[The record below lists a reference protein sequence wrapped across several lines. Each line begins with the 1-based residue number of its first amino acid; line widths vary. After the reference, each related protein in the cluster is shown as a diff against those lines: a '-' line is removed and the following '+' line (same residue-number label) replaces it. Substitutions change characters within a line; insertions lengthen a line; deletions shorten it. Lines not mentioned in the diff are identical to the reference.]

1 MSRREAAV
9 SEAMPDQALNSPAV
23 RAVRLGRPTVVTDR
37 RADGTIY
44 LRSTETLPRYPE
56 KLTERLEYWAV
67 HAPDRILFAQ
77 REGGGWRC
85 LTYAETLNRVRRIG
99 EALIRRELSPERP
112 IVILSGNDIE
122 HALLGL
128 AANYVGIPYAPISP
142 AYALISNDLGK
153 LRSIIDLLTPGLVFA
168 ADGETYAR
176 AIEAVVPAD
185 VEIVVTRNPIPR
197 RPTTLFEGLPVP
209 SATDPAE

>member
-9 SEAMPDQALNSPAV
+9 SEAMPDLASKNSPAV
-23 RAVRLGRPTVVTDR
+23 RAVRLGHPTVVTDR

-44 LRSTETLPRYPE
+44 LRSTETLASYPE
-56 KLTERLEYWAV
+56 KLTERLEYWAA

-77 REGGGWRC
+77 REGGGGWRC

-142 AYALISNDLGK
+142 AYSLISNDLGK
-153 LRSIIDLLTPGLVFA
+153 LRSIIELLTPGLVFA

-176 AIEAVVPAD
+176 AIEGVVPAD

-197 RPTTLFEGLPVP
+197 RPTTLFESLPVP
-209 SATDPAE
+209 SATD